1 MLSSRFNQLIKSRH
15 SGRSFAASRLRA
27 QKRAR
32 IAYSQSYFP
41 DRFQDSGLNGNAIHT
56 SGHTITGEFI
66 FPLTGLTTV
75 APGPL

>member
-1 MLSSRFNQLIKSRH
+1 MRESLTHK
-15 SGRSFAASRLRA
+15 
-27 QKRAR
+27 
-32 IAYSQSYFP
+32 SYFP
-41 DRFQDSGLNGNAIHT
+41 DRFQDSGLNGCAIHT